1 MQSMMYSVTIEKVT
15 ITWQFDFISSDSC
28 ILEPRK
34 QPPKKHDK
42 TSISVNNYDSEAI
55 REVVKFFGKREFH
68 EGRTTMAQKKG
79 EVARGWGR
87 LLVKPTILEKNLENV
102 LISQWL
108 PNAVYTVYKGHIQ
121 NSLCF
126 TFRPQHLS
134 CLPLKSSHSIV
145 AAFSRGFFVCKL
157 NLNF

>member
-1 MQSMMYSVTIEKVT
+1 MIKHQFRSKITTLKPSGKLSSSSASASSMRGAQQ
-15 ITWQFDFISSDSC
+15 W
-28 ILEPRK
+28 RK
-34 QPPKKHDK
+34 
-42 TSISVNNYDSEAI
+42 
-55 REVVKFFGKREFH
+55 
-68 EGRTTMAQKKG
+68 KKG

-87 LLVKPTILEKNLENV
+87 LLVKPTILEKNLENF

-157 NLNF
+157 NLNFSAWTFKRHEAFNIKANEMPGLHQILFISMYI

>member
-1 MQSMMYSVTIEKVT
+1 MIKH
-15 ITWQFDFISSDSC
+15 QFRSILRLWSHQGSC
-28 ILEPRK
+28 EVLRQARVPWGA
-34 QPPKKHDK
+34 H
-42 TSISVNNYDSEAI
+42 NNGA
-55 REVVKFFGKREFH
+55 K
-68 EGRTTMAQKKG
+68 KKG

-134 CLPLKSSHSIV
+134 CLPLKSSHSLV
-145 AAFSRGFFVCKL
+145 VAFSWGFFVCKL
-157 NLNF
+157 NLNFSAWTFKRHDAFNIKANEMPGLHQILFISMYI